1 MEDIDVDA
9 LLGEGDEI
17 SPEPDVSADAESL
30 VYTEIAND
38 DSSKKLEEG
47 LAFWNKSCRDLF
59 IDFRHVNLEVTDEEM
74 CLKFDDSDFFPKP
87 LYFKINPDDP
97 KNPLIIH
104 AWKQFCKIVGIPVGF
119 FMDARPSLKKQIY
132 DTWKAT
138 LSADEKKA
146 TCIARIRDSQDC
158 AIIRALVPDNFSA
171 LQNHEIINIINQSID
186 YKFFRLEDVKGDQR
200 DDLIL
205 HARYVFGE
213 VFKVSG
219 QEACLGFSVTAS
231 ELGACPLNIDS
242 FLYLMESKT
251 VFFATYGKESFFQ
264 TKYEGVQPNE
274 LKELFPKL
282 IQRIESEKDEIKERV
297 EEADKE
303 VIPMDEAVKIR
314 DYSKIPTKFKKSLFK
329 EVAANSD
336 DMGTKLDFA
345 RHVGLIAKDF
355 DVLKR
360 TQIERAAGKYLNLVF
375 SKK

>member
-1 MEDIDVDA
+1 MEDINVDE
-9 LLGEGDEI
+9 LLGVEEEV
-17 SPEPDVSADAESL
+17 SANPDVSADAENYIMS
-30 VYTEIAND
+30 EIASD

-47 LAFWNKSCRDLF
+47 LAFWNRSCRDLY
-59 IDFRHVNLEVTDEEM
+59 IDFRQTSLEANDDEM
-74 CLKFDDSDFFPKP
+74 CLKFDDTDFFPKP
-87 LYFKINPDDP
+87 LYFKVNPEDP

-119 FMDARPSLKKQIY
+119 FMDARPALKKQIY

-158 AIIRALVPDNFSA
+158 AIIRAIVPDNFSP

-213 VFKVSG
+213 IFQVAG

-282 IQRIESEKDEIKERV
+282 IERIESERDEIKERV
-297 EEADKE
+297 EKTNKE
-303 VIPMDEAVKIR
+303 VVPMDEAVKLR
-314 DYSKIPTKFKKSLFK
+314 DYKKIPTKFKKSLFK
-329 EVAANSD
+329 EVAGCGD
-336 DMGTKLDFA
+336 DMGTRLDFA

-360 TQIERAAGKYLNLVF
+360 IDIEKAAGKYLNLVF